1 MCGDGKAPRRSG
13 RVSCRVR
20 RGSLRS
26 PSVLERHSSPI
37 APRAILRRP
46 RILVASLLVARRAR
60 FARFRRCCV
69 DASRQYATHRATVR
83 YRAPRDRGYA
93 FTGCPGDTYKR
104 SPRCVYFVGCEAG
117 VRCSAF
123 YVKVWCFVHCP
134 PTLFHRLSTGL
145 LWVDGGRGFSS
156 RHRCLRLRSSRCS
169 PHSRMG
175 GLPRFPCLLP
185 ATCNSGTHMEL
196 HSVVV
201 RRVYTHVCD
210 LQHGVPA
217 GGEKTRAPTD

>member
-1 MCGDGKAPRRSG
+1 MVAETQRSG
-13 RVSCRVR
+13 RVWCRVR

-26 PSVLERHSSPI
+26 PSVLEFDDGRTLVRSD
-37 APRAILRRP
+37 LRRP

-69 DASRQYATHRATVR
+69 DASHRATHRATVR

-93 FTGCPGDTYKR
+93 AITGPGDTYKR
-104 SPRCVYFVGCEAG
+104 DPRCVYFVGFDAG
-117 VRCSAF
+117 FRCSAF
-123 YVKVWCFVHCP
+123 YVNVWCFVHCP

-145 LWVDGGRGFSS
+145 LWVDGGRGFFS

-169 PHSRMG
+169 LHSRMG

-185 ATCNSGTHMEL
+185 ATCNSGTHLEL
-196 HSVVV
+196 YSVVV
-201 RRVYTHVCD
+201 CRVYTGVCD